1 MSIVL
6 NEREWVNNMMQ
17 KHSLGKKAYETLLRI
32 AKVYLSDGYTKKKTR
47 LLLEEYVLQCI
58 PGSSITEWSNLL
70 DNVMK
75 GAAKYPLIE
84 IQYIGI
90 SQSEIDKI
98 RTQQGKQVQRLAF
111 TLLCISKYWDI
122 VSDNNNH
129 WANSPDFEVMKM
141 ANIRTSVRRQ
151 SQMFA
156 QLRDA
161 GLIRFSKKV
170 DNLNVQV
177 MFGDDEP
184 PVMKITDFRNL
195 GFQYLNHVEGGF
207 FKCANCGLTVR
218 NERIKDGVVQ
228 RGRRALYCKDCATE
242 VHLKQ
247 TINSMMRIRNT

>member
-1 MSIVL
+1 MDIIL
-6 NEREWVNNMMQ
+6 NEREWVQ
-17 KHSLGKKAYETLLRI
+17 KMIQSQNLGKKPFDTLVRT
-32 AKVYLSDGYTKKKTR
+32 ASVYLADGNSKKQTRSMLEEFVLRCVPNASMIEWSR
-47 LLLEEYVLQCI
+47 LLD
-58 PGSSITEWSNLL
+58 G
-70 DNVMK
+70 VMK
-75 GAAKYPLIE
+75 SVAKRKLAE
-84 IQYIGI
+84 IPYIGV
-90 SQSEIDKI
+90 SQAELDTIAL
-98 RTQQGKQVQRLAF
+98 QPGKQARRLAF
-111 TLLCISKYWDI
+111 ALLCISKYWDI
-122 VSDNNNH
+122 INTENNH
-129 WANSPDFEVMKM
+129 WVNSPDGDIMKI
-141 ANIRTSVRRQ
+141 ANVRTSVRRQ
-151 SQMFA
+151 SLLYS

-177 MFGDDEP
+177 LFGDDEP

-207 FKCANCGLTVR
+207 FECANCGLTVR